1 MSYTNIQFKPVTR
14 RPHYKILCLIIA
26 SKTDEYTQME
36 QQWRKHIS
44 KIQASSA
51 SQTVAFFFLYSS
63 TAISEP
69 VVDHD
74 AHTITV
80 PGQESLIPG
89 IFDKT
94 MRALSATIHIHY
106 DYLLR
111 TNLSSFFD
119 FRKLAAYLETQAS
132 KNYTGTFLEISNEQI
147 EMTVQG
153 GLKIRIPTIFLN
165 GAGFLM
171 SKDVVFETVHKYTCM
186 THDELSYIVSLPD
199 DVAISLLVA
208 SFYDW
213 RNMRILPRFAPL
225 AKITLYDVPQDIFH
239 VRLKTAF
246 MHMGSRQLDIDNME
260 TLVEGIQY

>member
-1 MSYTNIQFKPVTR
+1 MSYTDLQFKPIIR

-26 SKTDEYTQME
+26 SKTDEYAQME
-36 QQWRKHIS
+36 QQWRKHIA
-44 KIQASSA
+44 KIQTSST

-63 TAISEP
+63 TTITAP

-74 AHTITV
+74 AHTITI
-80 PGQESLIPG
+80 PGKESLIPG

-94 MRALSATIHIHY
+94 MQALTETIHIHY

-119 FRKLAAYLETQAS
+119 FRKLAAYLETQPT

-165 GAGFLM
+165 GAAFLM

-186 THDELSYIVSLPD
+186 TPDELSYITTLPD

-213 RNMRILPRFAPL
+213 RNMRILPRFAPV

-239 VRLKTAF
+239 VRLKTAH
-246 MHMGSRQLDIDNME
+246 MHMGSRRLDIANME
-260 TLVEGIQY
+260 TLVDEIQY

>member
-1 MSYTNIQFKPVTR
+1 MSYTNLQFKPVTR

-26 SKTDEYTQME
+26 SKTEEYTQME
-36 QQWRKHIS
+36 QQWRKHIA
-44 KIQASSA
+44 KIQA

-63 TAISEP
+63 TAMTEIL
-69 VVDHD
+69 VDHD

-80 PGQESLIPG
+80 PGKESLIPG
-89 IFDKT
+89 IFEKT
-94 MRALSATIHIHY
+94 MQAFKETIQIDY

-119 FRKLAAYLETQAS
+119 FHKLAKYLDTQHT

-186 THDELSYIVSLPD
+186 TPDELSYIVSLPD
-199 DVAISLLVA
+199 DVAISLVVA

-239 VRLKTAF
+239 VRLKTAH
-246 MHMGSRQLDIDNME
+246 MHMGSRRLDIANME

>member
-1 MSYTNIQFKPVTR
+1 MSYTDIQFKPVTR

-26 SKTDEYTQME
+26 SKTDEYTRME
-36 QQWRKHIS
+36 QQWRKHIA
-44 KIQASSA
+44 KIQSSSA

-63 TAISEP
+63 TTISEP
-69 VVDHD
+69 VVDHET
-74 AHTITV
+74 HTITV
-80 PGQESLIPG
+80 HGQESLIPG

-94 MRALSATIHIHY
+94 MRALSETIHIDY

-119 FRKLAAYLETQAS
+119 FRKLAAYLDTQAS

-153 GLKIRIPTIFLN
+153 GLKIHIPTIFLN

-239 VRLKTAF
+239 VRLKTAH
-246 MHMGSRQLDIDNME
+246 MHMGSRRLDIANME